1 MATKKVIDR
10 KITTHKER
18 MKQMAMELKALEKMQ
33 KSEDLKLQT
42 VRNTRRGAMFEKK
55 LADTAALDDV
65 HFAKLVDWIS
75 TNEYVK
81 KFIAKLSVE
90 QAKLEDGAVDN
101 NTGIVGATA
110 EQSTSTVTKPQHVE
124 AVK

>member
-18 MKQMAMELKALEKMQ
+18 MKQMATELKNLEKLQ
-33 KSEDLKLQT
+33 KAEDLKLQA
-42 VRNTRRGAMFEKK
+42 VRNTKRGAIFEKK
-55 LADTAALDDV
+55 LTDTVALDDV

-75 TNEYVK
+75 ANEYVK
-81 KFIAKLSVE
+81 KFIAKLSAE
-90 QAKLEDGAVDN
+90 QAKFEDGAVDN
-101 NTGIVGATA
+101 NTSIVGATP
-110 EQSTSTVTKPQHVE
+110 EQSTSAVTKPQHVE